1 MNLLTVEQICRLLR
15 NQMAFEDFN
24 EMKDRKEFHGF
35 KEKISNC
42 LFEIAD
48 NIKHKLI
55 EDKNG

>member
-1 MNLLTVEQICRLLR
+1 
-15 NQMAFEDFN
+15 MAFEDFN